1 MKAATEVDGYEIEL
15 KQQPANSPDLNVLD
29 LGFFASIQALQ
40 HQKQAYNMATM
51 LKACDD
57 AFNEYPRIK
66 LENIFLTLQL
76 VYDEVIKA
84 NGNNTFP
91 LPHMGKE
98 KLRKEGRLPSNIGVS
113 VAAGAMF
120 WHMNDI

>member
-40 HQKQAYNMATM
+40 HQNQAYNMATM

-57 AFNEYPRIK
+57 AFNEYPRIR

-84 NGNNTFP
+84 NCNNTFP

-113 VAAGAMF
+113 EAAGAML